1 MTTIFQIFVFLK
13 SKDEKEHLPL
23 DSERSVSNH
32 NNHDGHGFET
42 NNSDNKNTPSMPP
55 SLYQYSLLHG
65 SAGLLTEQQNSHALC
80 PNHNISI
87 TKSWYLAFCSSDK
100 LILIILSTI
109 MLIFHGVYY
118 VANGWIPTYSIL
130 SEITDSRSK
139 AASLLSAYSSALM
152 TGSSLSAI
160 FSVYIPREWIL
171 RIIFTTLGISCFI
184 LVIFQNSITYYP
196 LLGCVIIMGF
206 SIGPMYGMILT
217 LPSQLNILMYVF
229 IFYFL

>member
-1 MTTIFQIFVFLK
+1 MTVIFQILVYLKLK
-13 SKDEKEHLPL
+13 SVKESLTF
-23 DSERSVSNH
+23 DSESNH
-32 NNHDGHGFET
+32 SNRNNQNNHDTHGFES
-42 NNSDNKNTPSMPP
+42 NNSNSNSNSNNPTMPP

-65 SAGLLTEQQNSHALC
+65 SGLLNDQQNSTVTC
-80 PNHNISI
+80 PHQNTIQS
-87 TKSWYLAFCSSDK
+87 TTWYLAFCSSER

-118 VANGWIPTYSIL
+118 VANGWIPTYSLL

-160 FSVYIPREWIL
+160 FSIYIPREWIL
-171 RIIFTTLGISCFI
+171 RILFTTLGAASLI
-184 LVIFQNSITYYP
+184 LVLCQGNISYYP

-217 LPSQLNILMYVF
+217 LPAQLNIVM
-229 IFYFL
+229 